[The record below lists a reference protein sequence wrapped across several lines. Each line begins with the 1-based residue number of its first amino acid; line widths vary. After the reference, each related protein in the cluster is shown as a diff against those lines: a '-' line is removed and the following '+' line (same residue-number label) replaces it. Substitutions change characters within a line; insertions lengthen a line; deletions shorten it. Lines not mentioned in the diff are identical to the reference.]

1 LPELSIRPAS
11 DADRPALWAIL
22 EPVIRAGET
31 FALPRAMT
39 EAEAH
44 ANWCAP
50 DRQVFVAV
58 DAGQVVGS
66 YYLKPNQP
74 GGGAHVANA
83 GYMVAGP
90 ASGRGVARAMGLHS
104 LATARA
110 QGYRAVQFNFVVST
124 NAPAVHLWQSI
135 GFQIVGRVP
144 DAYHHATLGY
154 VDIFVMHKSLI

>member
-1 LPELSIRPAS
+1 MPELLIRAAT
-11 DADRPALWAIL
+11 ADDRAALWAIL

-39 EAEAH
+39 EAEAF

-58 DAGQVVGS
+58 DAAEVVGS
-66 YYLKPNQP
+66 YYLKTNQP

-83 GYMVAGP
+83 GYMVAGR
-90 ASGRGVARAMGLHS
+90 ASGRGIARAMGLHS

-135 GFQIVGRVP
+135 GFRIVGRVP
-144 DAYHHATLGY
+144 EAYHHATLGF
-154 VDIFVMHKSLI
+154 VDIFVMHCNLI